1 MGLLDQVVGSMG
13 ARSRQPQRRGSVGQT
28 VAAGVA
34 LALLIKAIRQHQ
46 ASQAAGAA
54 SQAPQAQT
62 PEGQRQAGG
71 LLGGLGDMF
80 GGAGGGLGGIL
91 GNLGGAGA
99 LGGLIGQLQQKGL
112 GDKVNSWVSTGANQP
127 VAPQELEQALGDEAL
142 EELQQQTG
150 MPRQQLVSELARELP
165 EAVNE
170 ATPQGRVPA
179 DDEELQQIATQPP
192 VAH

>member
-13 ARSRQPQRRGSVGQT
+13 ARSRQPQRKGSVGQT

-34 LALLIKAIRQHQ
+34 LALLIKAVRQHQ

-54 SQAPQAQT
+54 GQAPQAQT
-62 PEGQRQAGG
+62 PEGRQGGG

-112 GDKVNSWVSTGANQP
+112 GDKVNSWVGAGQNQP
-127 VAPQELEQALGDEAL
+127 VAPHELEQALGDDAL
-142 EELQQQTG
+142 QELEQQTG

-179 DDEELQQIATQPP
+179 DDDELQQIATQPP

>member
-13 ARSRQPQRRGSVGQT
+13 ARRSQPQRRGSVGQT

-34 LALLIKAIRQHQ
+34 LALLIKAVRQHQ

-54 SQAPQAQT
+54 GQAPQAQT
-62 PEGQRQAGG
+62 PEGQQQGGG
-71 LLGGLGDMF
+71 LLGGLG
-80 GGAGGGLGGIL
+80 GLLGGGGLGGIL

-112 GDKVNSWVSTGANQP
+112 GDKVNSWVSTGQNQQVEP
-127 VAPQELEQALGDEAL
+127 HELERALGEEAL
-142 EELQQQTG
+142 GELEQQTG

-165 EAVNE
+165 EAVSE

-179 DDEELQQIATQPP
+179 DDDELQLVATQPP